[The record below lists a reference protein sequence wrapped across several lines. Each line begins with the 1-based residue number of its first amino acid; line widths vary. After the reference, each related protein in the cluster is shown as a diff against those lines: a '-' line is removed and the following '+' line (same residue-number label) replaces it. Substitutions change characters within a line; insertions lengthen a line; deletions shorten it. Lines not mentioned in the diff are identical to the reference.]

1 MIAHDRND
9 PDAWLAVETDMS
21 LPMDPMAKSA
31 WVKDSSRWSR
41 QFLFPIVKPFMKLL
55 MGLLQVYKFFF
66 PKALTSS
73 LLLHRIIVK
82 GLKTFVTPEGN
93 YLLIRH
99 FHLGSQV
106 LDFLK
111 DNVPEVELETVGLY
125 PMTID
130 DFKDNLILKHD
141 INLYNF
147 VIDFN
152 RELKEK
158 KVKLAQRSSI
168 NFNSLSQPNIT
179 PADLPN
185 GTFNIIDIQT
195 AIEIILPLFQLLLTD
210 REFWRSTHS
219 LQLDETIGL
228 YFAQLLG
235 LHNRLHLVNNR
246 HPLVPVSTGEAG
258 HRLALHSLSTEVLH
272 GMLMELKKS

>member
-9 PDAWLAVETDMS
+9 PDAWLAIETDMS
-21 LPMDPMAKSA
+21 LPMDPMAKAA
-31 WVKDSSRWSR
+31 WVKDSSRWTR
-41 QFLFPIVKPFMKLL
+41 QFLFPIVKPCMKFL
-55 MGLLQVYKFFF
+55 MALIQIYKFFF

-93 YLLIRH
+93 LLLIRH

-106 LDFLK
+106 LEFLK
-111 DNVPEVELETVGLY
+111 DNVPEITLETIPLS
-125 PMTID
+125 PMTLD

-141 INLYNF
+141 VNLYNF
-147 VIDFN
+147 VIDLN

-158 KVKLAQRSSI
+158 NIKLSQKSSL
-168 NFNSLSQPNIT
+168 NFSSLSQPPIT
-179 PADLPN
+179 AADLPQ
-185 GTFNIIDIQT
+185 GKFNFIDIQT
-195 AIEIILPLFQLLLTD
+195 AIELILPLFQLLLTD

-219 LQLDETIGL
+219 LQLDETMGL

-235 LHNRLHLVNNR
+235 MHNRLFLVNNR
-246 HPLVPVSTGEAG
+246 HPLIPASTGEAG
-258 HRLALHSLSTEVLH
+258 HRLALHSLSTEILH
-272 GMLMELKKS
+272 GLLMEQKKA